1 MKDKILDWSACRY
14 WVLAP
19 GKRCP
24 GDKVGLAL
32 KPISAFAAS
41 PGGLAEEADCGSG
54 RAADAYVQMEPR
66 PHPFGHTDSAQV
78 STARK
83 HSLITNFAREIT
95 TETGITVDWMHVNTE
110 GFHSVEVVLLTTR
123 N

>member
-1 MKDKILDWSACRY
+1 
-14 WVLAP
+14 
-19 GKRCP
+19 
-24 GDKVGLAL
+24 
-32 KPISAFAAS
+32 
-41 PGGLAEEADCGSG
+41 
-54 RAADAYVQMEPR
+54 MEPR

-83 HSLITNFAREIT
+83 HSPITNFAGEIT

-110 GFHSVEVVLLTTR
+110 GFHSVEVVLLTTC